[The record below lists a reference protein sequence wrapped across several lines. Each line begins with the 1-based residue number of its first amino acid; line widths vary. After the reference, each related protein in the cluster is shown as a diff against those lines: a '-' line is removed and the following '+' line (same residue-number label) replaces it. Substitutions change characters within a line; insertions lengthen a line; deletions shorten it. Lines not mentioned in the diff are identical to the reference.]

1 MTTVRSWKLARQV
14 AGLSVAF
21 TAALAAQ
28 ETAPPNALPNAAP
41 SAGPAPAVQPIF
53 ADQTASLGVDF
64 VHQNGMTGKLY
75 FAEMAGSGSA
85 LFDADGDGDLDLYLV
100 QGGPLERAPSSRPSG
115 ERQAA
120 ARPPSDRLYRN
131 DLYQDAEGVTRARF
145 VDVTAE
151 AGLGEATGYGMGV
164 AAGDFDNDGR
174 IDLFLTNL
182 GSNQLWRNVSTPD
195 GLAFEDVTDGS
206 GTEDPRWS
214 VPALFADF
222 DADGWLDLFI
232 GNYVDFRL
240 ATHKTCSGP
249 GGAADYCG
257 PSSYRS
263 EPDRLL
269 RGLGPGA
276 DGRPRFEDVSVAA
289 GLREPGAALGA
300 VADDFDGDGHLDLY
314 VTNDGMANRLY
325 LNQPPASGGDATDS
339 APGDT
344 GLRFFDDALLTGTAV
359 NEAGQPEASMGVV
372 AGDMDGDG
380 SPDLFMT
387 HLAHETNTLYLNDG
401 SGLFHDRSRESG
413 LGHPSWRFTGFGTAL
428 IDADLDGVRDLF
440 VANGAVTLI
449 EAQRT
454 AGDPH
459 PLKQSELFFRGLEG
473 GQFVD
478 ATAAAGP
485 ALAIP
490 TVSRGTSAGDLDNDG
505 DPDLVVSINGGPPLV
520 LVNQTDP
527 PPKTW
532 LGLRL
537 VTADGKRDALGAR
550 VGVVYRGLP
559 GRVGKEAETGVL
571 WRRVRVD
578 GSYGSS
584 NDPRV
589 LVGLGEKLGIGGVE
603 VTRVDVRWPDG
614 TEERFSDVE
623 PGRYQT
629 LRQGAGEAAEE
640 PPAGDPP

>member
-1 MTTVRSWKLARQV
+1 MSTVRALRLAGRV
-14 AGLSVAF
+14 ASSLVVF
-21 TAALAAQ
+21 AAASAAQ
-28 ETAPPNALPNAAP
+28 VPV
-41 SAGPAPAVQPIF
+41 PAPAAPAPSDGGPASSAPKPAERPIF
-53 ADQTASLGVDF
+53 VDGTAPLGVDF

-75 FAEMAGSGSA
+75 FAEMAGSGAA

-100 QGGPLERAPSSRPSG
+100 QGGSLEAEAPGNQPG
-115 ERQAA
+115 RQAGGDQPGA
-120 ARPPSDRLYRN
+120 NRPSDRLYRN
-131 DLYQDAEGVTRARF
+131 DLRRDADGTIHARF
-145 VDVTAE
+145 VDMTAE
-151 AGLGEATGYGMGV
+151 SGLTGATGYGMGV
-164 AAGDFDNDGR
+164 ATGDFDNDGR

-182 GSNQLWRNVSTPD
+182 GSNQLWRNVSKA
-195 GLAFEDVTDGS
+195 GSLAFEDVTAAS

-269 RGLGPGA
+269 RGRGPGA
-276 DGRPRFEDVSVAA
+276 DGRPRFEDISLAA

-300 VADDFDGDGHLDLY
+300 VADDFDGDGRLDLY

-325 LNQPPASGGDATDS
+325 LNQAPASEGS
-339 APGDT
+339 AGEP

-387 HLAHETNTLYLNDG
+387 HLAHETNTLYVNDG

-428 IDADLDGVRDLF
+428 IDADVDGLRDLF
-440 VANGAVTLI
+440 IANGAVTLI
-449 EAQRT
+449 EVQRT

-459 PLKQSELFFRGLEG
+459 PLKQTELFFRGLG
-473 GQFVD
+473 GGKFVD
-478 ATAAAGP
+478 ATTAAGP

-490 TVSRGTSAGDLDNDG
+490 TVSRGIAAGDLDNDG
-505 DPDLVVSINGGPPLV
+505 DPDLVVSINGGAPLV

-527 PPKTW
+527 PPAAW
-532 LGLRL
+532 IGLRI

-550 VGVVYRGLP
+550 VGIGYQGGVKTP
-559 GRVGKEAETGVL
+559 ADETASGVL

-584 NDPRV
+584 NDPRI
-589 LVGLGEKLGIGGVE
+589 LVGLGGGR
-603 VTRVDVRWPDG
+603 VTGVQVRWPDG
-614 TEERFSDVE
+614 TEERFTGIE
-623 PGRYQT
+623 TGRYQT
-629 LRQGAGEAAEE
+629 LRQGTGQRKEAAR
-640 PPAGDPP
+640 AGVRP